1 MIQGATDARAGSQV
15 HALPAWKVILRMVR
29 YRLGLW
35 LVNLASMLVLI
46 AFWQLPA
53 IVMRQFFNLVTGD
66 APVRFSVWGIVAL
79 LFAFELGRLLGIYGL
94 INTNVPFFANTM
106 TLLRKNLLRQI
117 LRRPGALALPDS
129 PGEAISRFRGDV
141 FEISLFALWLNDITG
156 MIAFGVV
163 AVIVM
168 MSISPSI
175 TGLAI
180 LPFIF
185 VGILANSATRRIEEY
200 RRASRK
206 ATGIV
211 TGFIGELFGAAQAVK
226 AATAEDSVLAHFD
239 EINDERRVLSL
250 KDRLFNEL
258 LHSLFR
264 NAVNLGTGVV
274 LILAGRAMQ
283 QGTFTVGDFA
293 LFVFYLEGISE
304 LTTFS
309 GLLVARYKQIG
320 VSVERMA
327 RLMEGAP
334 PEALVE
340 FSPVYLDG
348 HFPEVVYPDKT
359 DADRLR
365 DLRAWDLTYH
375 YPGSENGIEDI
386 NLRLEPGTLTVITGR
401 VGSGKTTLLRVLLGL
416 LPMDEGQIR
425 WNGMPVDKPDAFF
438 VPPRCAYTAQV
449 PRLFSDSLR
458 NNILLGLNRDDAAIE
473 QAVRLAVM
481 EYDLA
486 EFEEGLETRVGPKG
500 VRLSGGQVQRSA
512 AARMFVR
519 EPELLVFDDL
529 SSALDVETERTLW
542 ERVFSR
548 GGDTPALGGDTP
560 ALGANTR
567 VPTGSYAPTCL
578 VVSHRRTVLRRA
590 DHILVLK
597 DGRVEA
603 EGKLDELLETSEE
616 MQRLWHGDL
625 APTRPVPGVV
635 PEAELPA
642 FEDALERALDQALTV
657 PLEPSF
663 EQALD
668 QALEVSPDPVLE
680 GELDRA
686 FELSEEALEEAIDRA
701 LEQ

>member
-1 MIQGATDARAGSQV
+1 
-15 HALPAWKVILRMVR
+15 LRMVR